1 MIYDYII
8 IGAGIAGL
16 NAARLLPKNKR
27 VLILH
32 GLNGSSY
39 PHWQA
44 HLAMDLIKEDFVV
57 SFPELPNKNSPN
69 LEAWK
74 EFLKVELEH
83 FKPDIVVCHSL
94 ANILWFHICDE
105 LDINLDKLMLV
116 APVRNEVL
124 EDAKSFFP
132 YPESKNLKA
141 KEIIMA
147 ASTNDPY
154 MSLEEAIALQSKLN
168 IGMKIM
174 EDAGHINAA
183 SGFGKLDCALD
194 WIKREEVCEKQE

>member
-1 MIYDYII
+1 MS
-8 IGAGIAGL
+8 
-16 NAARLLPKNKR
+16 KK

-32 GLNGSSY
+32 GLSGSEY

-44 HLAMDLIKEDFVV
+44 QLAMDLIKENFVV
-57 SFPELPNKNSPN
+57 SFPSLPNKNNPN
-69 LEAWK
+69 LQQWK
-74 EFLKVELEH
+74 EFVKKELEH

-94 ANILWFHICDE
+94 ANILWFHLCSE
-105 LDINLDKLMLV
+105 VDIVLDKLMLV
-116 APVRNEVL
+116 APVRNEAL
-124 EDAKSFFP
+124 KEAPSFFP
-132 YPESKNLKA
+132 YPLAKDLKA

-154 MSLEEAIALQSKLN
+154 MSLDEAISLQAKLN

-174 EDAGHINAA
+174 ENAGHINVA

-194 WIKREEVCEKQE
+194 WIKKEEVCSKES

>member
-1 MIYDYII
+1 M
-8 IGAGIAGL
+8 
-16 NAARLLPKNKR
+16 NKNKKK

-32 GLNGSSY
+32 GLSGSDF

-44 HLAMDLIKEDFVV
+44 HLAMDLIKENFIV
-57 SFPELPNKNSPN
+57 SFPELPNKNSPD
-69 LEAWK
+69 LKIWK
-74 EFLKVELEH
+74 KFVKKEINY

-105 LDINLDKLMLV
+105 LNISLDKLMLV
-116 APVRNEVL
+116 APVRNRSL
-124 EDAKSFFP
+124 EEAKSFFP
-132 YPESKNLKA
+132 YPESKNLRA

-154 MSLEEAIALQSKLN
+154 MSIEEAIALQSKLN

-174 EDAGHINAA
+174 ENAGHINTD

-194 WIKREEVCEKQE
+194 WIKQEEVCEKQE

>member
-1 MIYDYII
+1 MK
-8 IGAGIAGL
+8 
-16 NAARLLPKNKR
+16 KNKR

-69 LEAWK
+69 LEVWK

-124 EDAKSFFP
+124 EDAKSFFLIL
-132 YPESKNLKA
+132 S
-141 KEIIMA
+141 
-147 ASTNDPY
+147 
-154 MSLEEAIALQSKLN
+154 Q
-168 IGMKIM
+168 KI
-174 EDAGHINAA
+174 
-183 SGFGKLDCALD
+183 
-194 WIKREEVCEKQE
+194 

>member
-1 MIYDYII
+1 MK
-8 IGAGIAGL
+8 
-16 NAARLLPKNKR
+16 KNKR

-32 GLNGSSY
+32 GLNGSSF

-74 EFLKVELEH
+74 EFLKVELDH

-94 ANILWFHICDE
+94 ANILWFHLCDE
-105 LDINLDKLMLV
+105 LNINLDKLMLV

-183 SGFGKLDCALD
+183 SGYGKLDCALD

>member
-1 MIYDYII
+1 MK
-8 IGAGIAGL
+8 
-16 NAARLLPKNKR
+16 KNKR

-74 EFLKVELEH
+74 EFLKVELDH
-83 FKPDIVVCHSL
+83 FKPNIVVCHSL

-154 MSLEEAIALQSKLN
+154 MSLEEAIDLQSKLN

-183 SGFGKLDCALD
+183 SGYGKLDCALD